1 VRIEECQCATPKGR
15 LCKLE
20 KALLGLPWQAVR
32 QGVEVKLLPLEQELY
47 VRISSSPSSPTAFK

>member
-1 VRIEECQCATPKGR
+1 MSAAGGR
-15 LCKLE
+15 LSKLE